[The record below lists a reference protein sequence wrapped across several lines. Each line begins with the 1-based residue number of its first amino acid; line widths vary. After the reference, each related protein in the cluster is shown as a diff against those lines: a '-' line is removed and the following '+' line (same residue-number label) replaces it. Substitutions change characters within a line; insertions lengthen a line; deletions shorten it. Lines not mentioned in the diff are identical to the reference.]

1 MALVEVD
8 IPKKSQRMLSRNASD
23 SNFHSDVDEPIFIQP
38 IQEKPC
44 FALSILIPKSPEE
57 RRKIHQKHFDEKCN
71 RASKMKIISENSDSM
86 KKEKEML
93 KDSSQSTIMHL
104 RENLRKLRYDQSLI
118 HQWGVY
124 TTEPIR
130 KNEAIIEYIGEIIRL
145 RVADKRQVQYEAEG
159 NNGSYIFQLEKDKL
173 IDATHKGGLARFINH
188 SCSPNCATQV
198 KRFDGQNHI
207 IIYAKRDIHP
217 YEELCYDYQM
227 EYEPKEKRIRCLC
240 GSPNCKQWLN
250 WSEKAEMELNY
261 KWSNGTE
268 HKRRFP
274 SAPDDHDAESNDSD
288 ESSKTNEL
296 SEQNEANESNQSEQ
310 QDEPDEP
317 DKTLLLKEELV
328 LDDIHEFDEEDNS
341 EEKDDQ
347 DEQDEF
353 DIHSFNRQQKKKTS
367 RKSNK
372 VNKMNKPN
380 RSNSQNDTYTRVY
393 DRKSINS
400 KSVTRHFIPQNPN
413 IQLPKPIKQE
423 LPIPYCQIFI
433 NQFNTGNLRPTL
445 LDELKKNFKLNSAPT
460 TPVIPLSLNLG
471 QQLLQ
476 YQNIQR
482 VLKENQPLPPKI
494 VQNQYTISLNMPIG
508 SSEIKQQSTNQIPLS
523 NTEQKQ
529 TNPQNIESCDKLEN
543 KEDEKE
549 QLEKPEKK

>member
-8 IPKKSQRMLSRNASD
+8 IPEKSQRMLSRNISD
-23 SNFHSDVDEPIFIQP
+23 SNFHSDVDKPIFIKP

-44 FALSILIPKSPEE
+44 FALSVLTPKSPEE
-57 RRKIHQKHFDEKCN
+57 RRKIHQKHFDERVN
-71 RASKMKIISENSDSM
+71 RASKKKIISENSDSM

-93 KDSSQSTIMHL
+93 KDSSQLTIMQL
-104 RENLRKLRYDQSLI
+104 RENLRKLRFDQSLI

-124 TTEPIR
+124 TTELIR
-130 KNEAIIEYIGEIIRL
+130 KNEAVIEYIGEIIRL

-198 KRFDGQNHI
+198 KKFDGQNHI

-240 GSPNCKQWLN
+240 GSPNCKEWLN

-261 KWSNGTE
+261 KWDNVIE

-274 SAPDDHDAESNDSD
+274 SAPDEAESNDSD

-296 SEQNEANESNQSEQ
+296 CEQNETNESDQSEQ
-310 QDEPDEP
+310 SDELDE
-317 DKTLLLKEELV
+317 TLLLKEEEIF
-328 LDDIHEFDEEDNS
+328 DDINELDEEDNS
-341 EEKDDQ
+341 DYKDDQ
-347 DEQDEF
+347 EEQDEF
-353 DIHSFNRQQKKKTS
+353 DIHSFNKQQKKKTS

-372 VNKMNKPN
+372 VNKINKPN
-380 RSNSQNDTYTRVY
+380 RSNSQNDTYTCVY
-393 DRKSINS
+393 NRKSINT
-400 KSVTRHFIPQNPN
+400 KSVTRHFIEPDPN
-413 IQLPKPIKQE
+413 LPLPKPIKQE
-423 LPIPYCQIFI
+423 LPPYHQFLI
-433 NQFNTGNLRPTL
+433 NQFNTGNLRSTL
-445 LDELKKNFKLNSAPT
+445 CSELKKNFKLNSTPT
-460 TPVIPLSLNLG
+460 TPLLPLPFNLG
-471 QQLLQ
+471 QQLQQ

-482 VLKENQPLPPKI
+482 VLKENQSKI
-494 VQNQYTISLNMPIG
+494 VQNQYTISVNMPI
-508 SSEIKQQSTNQIPLS
+508 ITNQVPLS
-523 NTEQKQ
+523 NPEQKS
-529 TNPQNIESCDKLEN
+529 TNPQNSESCDKLEN

-549 QLEKPEKK
+549 QIEKPEKK